1 MRQRQGR
8 DVRLGNVV
16 RECEGAE
23 YVQKGRIVGGGR
35 IERILIWGEDEKEN
49 TRSEGLEGY

>member
-1 MRQRQGR
+1 
-8 DVRLGNVV
+8 VRLGNVV